1 MFKPEYWNERI
12 YNIRLICK
20 IIYVT
25 KLMNFKKSFAKIIYV
40 KVLNYS
46 NICFILGEF

>member
-1 MFKPEYWNERI
+1 MQARVLERE
-12 YNIRLICK
+12 NLQHRLICK

-46 NICFILGEF
+46 NIYFILGEV